1 MRDAALVVEDGR
13 VVWVE
18 PSASVDR
25 GTDEVLDAAGA
36 AVVPGF
42 VESHSHAVFAGDRA
56 AEFAARMA
64 GESYAAGGIR
74 TTLAA
79 TRAASDGELGA
90 NWYGSRPSTGGRAR
104 PRSR

>member
-1 MRDAALVVEDGR
+1 MSLLVDHIGELVTNDPSVGEGALGVVRDAALVVEDGR
-13 VVWVE
+13 VVWVG

-42 VESHSHAVFAGDRA
+42 VESHSHLVFAGDRA

-64 GESYAAGGIR
+64 GESYAAGGI
-74 TTLAA
+74 
-79 TRAASDGELGA
+79 GA
-90 NWYGSRPSTGGRAR
+90 F
-104 PRSR
+104 